1 MMDLSIPPQS
11 ETWGER
17 RGRKSETEKRS
28 HISAFDPRQ
37 KRLWEFTP
45 EIREIQDRMLQAEV
59 SDNFHNLL
67 KARAMRIP
75 APTQFIRPYTLDK
88 LFGKEKGKLQ
98 DPATIC
104 WNLTVALHYK
114 AGGRPW
120 RLKNIPSGTC
130 FVGIAFYH
138 EKVGDQLG
146 TSLAQV
152 FTPEGEG
159 LVLRGDRFKWEPKR
173 EPHLSTDAATRL
185 MQGVLGAYERQAGTG
200 PSRVVVHK
208 TSRFSRSEIDGMNKA
223 LERVERRDFVTIYP
237 GASGIKM
244 FRAGYNPVLRGCVV
258 ALPDESRL
266 LFTRGYVPY
275 MNVYPGARVPRPI
288 EIRFDQVDSSREEL
302 CREILGL
309 TRLNWNTAEFG
320 GLLPI
325 TLQFARQVG
334 NILRE
339 IPAGIRPESRYL
351 YYM

>member
-1 MMDLSIPPQS
+1 GSGELRDFENIVRREERIRYAVELFCRHIQTLKEREESPQIYVCSPPRRMMDLSIPPQS

-146 TSLAQV
+146 TSL
-152 FTPEGEG
+152 
-159 LVLRGDRFKWEPKR
+159 
-173 EPHLSTDAATRL
+173 
-185 MQGVLGAYERQAGTG
+185 
-200 PSRVVVHK
+200 
-208 TSRFSRSEIDGMNKA
+208 
-223 LERVERRDFVTIYP
+223 
-237 GASGIKM
+237 
-244 FRAGYNPVLRGCVV
+244 
-258 ALPDESRL
+258 
-266 LFTRGYVPY
+266 
-275 MNVYPGARVPRPI
+275 
-288 EIRFDQVDSSREEL
+288 
-302 CREILGL
+302 
-309 TRLNWNTAEFG
+309 
-320 GLLPI
+320 
-325 TLQFARQVG
+325 
-334 NILRE
+334 
-339 IPAGIRPESRYL
+339 
-351 YYM
+351 